1 MWLAGDTSLDQ
12 KVVTQTINQLDKLF
26 EDVDEAVYGDQL
38 DANYQEAILANF
50 FLFSKALCLRLILLS
65 ELLE

>member
-1 MWLAGDTSLDQ
+1 MILITQKGVQKYEELKRRLAGDTSDQ

-38 DANYQEAILANF
+38 DANYQEAI
-50 FLFSKALCLRLILLS
+50 C
-65 ELLE
+65 